1 MKLSKVLLS
10 SAVAAALVFG
20 FAGCA
25 SDEDANNMLKG
36 YSISLTNNGE
46 LTNDGKEKTD
56 NNEYIS
62 YARSW
67 NVTESKHVSADA
79 TIKIERKTLST
90 QVGLDKKAKEG
101 SYTTTNGT
109 NNAAYIFGLT
119 EGKIENGAEKG
130 NKTYSFYLLGFRL
143 FNATPQYF
151 LSYYTGVQSKYCNT
165 DADDFDTDDL
175 TNTAYEYIAVSAWT
189 PMPENSYNLTEDALT
204 VYIDLAAVANNEE
217 VTKNN
222 YSKLKGTINGYKVT
236 LKPSKEDNGISKT
249 VTAKDFKAQT
259 YNKDKNGNRKIAP
272 SLTEFNIDQGDIG
285 FYAMVGKN
293 KTLVAS
299 LEFDNDSFVR
309 SITVAPT
316 DDFGNEIDL
325 NGEVLK
331 NF

>member
-20 FAGCA
+20 FAGCS

-36 YSISLTNNGE
+36 YSISLTNDGA
-46 LTNDGKEKTD
+46 LTNDGKEKSD
-56 NNEYIS
+56 NNEFIK

-67 NVTESKHVSADA
+67 NVTHSKHVSADA

-90 QVGLDKKAKEG
+90 QVGRIKNATEG
-101 SYTTTNGT
+101 KSCTTTNGS

-119 EGKIENGAEKG
+119 EGKVESGDDKG
-130 NKTYSFYLLGFRL
+130 NKTYNFYLLGFRL
-143 FNATPQYF
+143 YGTTPEYF
-151 LSYYTGVQSKYCNT
+151 LSYYTGVQDKYCNT
-165 DADDFDTDDL
+165 DASDFDTDEL
-175 TNTAYEYIAVSAWT
+175 TNTAYEYIAVNAWT
-189 PMPENSYNLTEDALT
+189 PMPANSYSLTDDALT

-217 VTKNN
+217 VTKDN
-222 YSKLKGTINGYKVT
+222 YSKLKGSINGYKIT
-236 LKPSKEDNGISKT
+236 LKSSKEDTGISKT
-249 VTAKDFKAQT
+249 VTAKDFTAQT
-259 YNKDKNGNRKIAP
+259 YKNGKKA
-272 SLTEFNIDQGDIG
+272 SALEDFDIDQGDIG
-285 FYAMVGKN
+285 FYAMVGSG

-309 SITVAPT
+309 SATDTLT

-325 NGEVLK
+325 NGEVIK